1 MKGTKVIKIV
11 LAFIAAAFLIRQGI
25 AFFHKPIS
33 TETVTYYT
41 VSDGLRFT
49 AMIVRNE
56 TPVTAG
62 DGVLHF
68 LVSDGNH
75 VAKDG
80 VIANLYDSESTSVTL
95 TKISELNK
103 KISELEELLSY
114 NDLEAADMDLV
125 NAKVN
130 EALDRMIYNGA
141 AGDYND
147 YGNYSEELLSALNKR
162 QAVKGETE
170 SFQTRLANLKEE
182 RDALSSQLPKE
193 KGKVTTG
200 QSGYFVSKTDG
211 YEALLTCDQPEKLT
225 PEYLDNLTPE
235 EPAAN
240 AIGKIVSDYEWYIA
254 ARVTISESVNYKEG
268 EELTMTTGVK
278 SYPKLTVTVKKIN
291 VSEDSSEAVI
301 LFSANEMNGEL
312 AALRTCTMTAVK
324 KEYSG
329 LRVPSSALR
338 FSDSVKGVYV
348 VSGMQAKFVPI
359 NILYSNETYMI
370 CEQQSTEDVS
380 LRLYD
385 EVIVKGKN
393 LYDGKVI
400 SS

>member
-80 VIANLYDSESTSVTL
+80 VIANLYDSENTSVTL
-95 TKISELNK
+95 TRISELNK

-130 EALDRMIYNGA
+130 EALDRMIFNGA
-141 AGDYND
+141 AGDYSE

-170 SFQTRLANLKEE
+170 SFQTRLTNLKEE

-268 EELTMTTGVK
+268 EELILTTGLK

-291 VSEDSSEAVI
+291 VSEDASEAVI

-312 AALRTCTMTAVK
+312 AALRTCSMTAVK
-324 KEYSG
+324 REFSG

-359 NILYSNETYMI
+359 NILYSNETFMI
-370 CEQQSTEDVS
+370 CEQQSTEGVS

>member
-1 MKGTKVIKIV
+1 MKGTKVLKFV
-11 LAFIAAAFLIRQGI
+11 LAFIAAAFLIRQSI

-49 AMIVRNE
+49 GMIVRNE
-56 TPVTAG
+56 MPITAESG
-62 DGVLHF
+62 ILHF
-68 LVSDGNH
+68 VVSDGSH
-75 VAKDG
+75 VAKNG
-80 VIANLYDSESTSVTL
+80 LIANVYDSENASVTL
-95 TKISELNK
+95 TKIGELNK
-103 KISELEELLSY
+103 KITELEELLSY

-130 EALDRMIYNGA
+130 EALNRMIFSGA
-141 AGDYND
+141 AGDYNE
-147 YGNYSEELLSALNKR
+147 YGSYSEELLSALNKR

-170 SFQTRLANLKEE
+170 SFQSRLNHLKEE
-182 RDALSSQLPKE
+182 RDALSAGLPNE

-211 YEALLTCDQPEKLT
+211 YEAVLTCDHPETLT
-225 PEYLDNLTPE
+225 PEFFDGLTPQD
-235 EPAAN
+235 PPAN

-254 ARVTISESVNYKEG
+254 ARVGISESVNYKEG
-268 EELTMTTGVK
+268 EELILSTGIK
-278 SYPKLTVTVKKIN
+278 SYPKLAVTVKKIN
-291 VSEDSSEAVI
+291 VSEDASQAVI

-312 AALRTCTMTAVK
+312 AALRTCSMTAVK
-324 KEYSG
+324 REYSG

-359 NILYSNETYMI
+359 TILYSNDSYMI

-393 LYDGKVI
+393 LYDGKVV

>member
-56 TPVTAG
+56 TPVTAS

-95 TKISELNK
+95 TRISELNK

-130 EALDRMIYNGA
+130 EALDRMIFNGA

-182 RDALSSQLPKE
+182 RDALSAELPKE
-193 KGKVTTG
+193 KGKVTTE

-235 EPAAN
+235 EPAAS

-268 EELTMTTGVK
+268 EELTLTTGVK
-278 SYPKLTVTVKKIN
+278 SYPRLAVKVKKIN
-291 VSEDSSEAVI
+291 VSEDSSQAVI

-312 AALRTCTMTAVK
+312 AALRSCSMTAVK
-324 KEYSG
+324 REYSG

-370 CEQQSTEDVS
+370 CEQQSTEGVS